1 MKRMSEIGVICYTTA
16 YDRFTG
22 TFGHNTIPL
31 IKIWNPYFGLA
42 FIQDK
47 LYLYHRIEMNINLL
61 EVLKL

>member
-1 MKRMSEIGVICYTTA
+1 MSEIGVICYTTA

-31 IKIWNPYFGLA
+31 IKIWYPYLGLA

-47 LYLYHRIEMNINLL
+47 LYLHHRIEMNINLL